1 MCCYRRGA
9 YNFRDFEPHL
19 TEIVVA
25 GHEELAFEVDQ
36 PEVLLSARKA
46 FNFHFDG
53 CRDVSVD
60 RERLILPPSEEL

>member
-1 MCCYRRGA
+1 M
-9 YNFRDFEPHL
+9 